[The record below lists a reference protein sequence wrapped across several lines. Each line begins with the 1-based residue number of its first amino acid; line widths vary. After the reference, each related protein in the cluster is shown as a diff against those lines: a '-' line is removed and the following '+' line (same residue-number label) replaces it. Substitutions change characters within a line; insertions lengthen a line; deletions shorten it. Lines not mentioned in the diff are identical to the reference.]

1 MQVVAERGI
10 WRRAAALRNRRRVAT
25 FVTVTLV
32 ALAPLLVLLT
42 LLALGP
48 MSGTSTTPMLRLI
61 LLVDLVYILVVAA
74 LVAARVARIVAERR
88 SQSAGSRLHMRLS
101 GLFAAMALVPTV
113 SVAIFAGVTINVGM
127 EGWFSERV
135 RQVVGNSMAAAEA
148 YQAEQERDL
157 VQDTLALAAHIEEAR
172 RVFPML
178 DDGQLR
184 QLLSQGQAQ
193 IQRGLRVALIIDG
206 AGTIRA
212 RGERSYLFDYTMP
225 EVQDFE
231 EARIGVAIIHDWPM
245 NEFRALVQLSPFL
258 DRYLYVS
265 RAVDG
270 DILSLLDE
278 TRETVR
284 LYQQL
289 ERERGRMLFEFGL
302 LYLGFALIL
311 ILAAVW
317 LGLWFAERLA
327 RPVGRLAAAAE
338 DVGRGNLDVQVFEQ
352 RGDDEIAIMGR
363 VFNQMTRQLK
373 GQREALLDNT
383 RQIEARRRLFD
394 SVLGSVTAGV
404 IGLDAEGRVEFINRA
419 AARLVGADGAAALAR
434 PLSEVVPEFV
444 PLFERLCALPDPDA
458 RVQEELRLSR
468 AGRLESLLV
477 RMSGRARLE
486 GGLDGYVVAFD
497 DVTDLVSA
505 QRMAAWGDV
514 ARRIAHEIKNP
525 LTPIQLSAERIK
537 RKFARHLDPPD
548 AESLEQLTGVI
559 VRQTGDLRRIVD
571 EFSRFARMPE
581 PDRRPHD
588 LVAILRDAVVLQES
602 ARPDIRF
609 RLDLPNDPLVLEID
623 GTMLSQAF
631 TNILKNG
638 SEAID
643 TFIEKGAPEG
653 YVPELRV
660 ALDAR
665 AAGIVIT
672 VAENGIGLPEDRARL
687 FEPYVT
693 TRDSGTGLG
702 LPIVKKIIEEHGGS
716 FTLHDAP
723 QFEGCD
729 HCGAMAEIHLPLL
742 TAARQGRDQKAAL
755 AEG

>member
-1 MQVVAERGI
+1 MTG
-10 WRRAAALRNRRRVAT
+10 
-25 FVTVTLV
+25 VTIVLV
-32 ALAPLLVLLT
+32 SLAPVLVLLT

-48 MSGTSTTPMLRLI
+48 MSDLTTSPLLRLI
-61 LLVDLVYILVVAA
+61 LLVDLVYILIVAT
-74 LVAARVARIVAERR
+74 LVAARVARIIAERR
-88 SQSAGSRLHMRLS
+88 SKSAGSRLHLRLS
-101 GLFAAMALVPTV
+101 GLFAAMALVPTI
-113 SVAIFAGVTINVGM
+113 SVAVFASVTINVGL
-127 EGWFSERV
+127 EGWFSDRV
-135 RQVVGNSMAAAEA
+135 RQVVGNSLAAAEA

-157 VQDTLALAAHIEEAR
+157 IEDTEALAAYINNAQR
-172 RVFPML
+172 TFLLV

-184 QLLSQGQAQ
+184 QLLGQGQVQ
-193 IQRGLRVALIIDG
+193 VQRGLRVAFIIDG
-206 AGTIRA
+206 AGDIRA
-212 RGERSYLFDYTMP
+212 RGERSFLFDYTAP
-225 EVQDFE
+225 EPEDFE
-231 EARIGVAIIHDWPM
+231 AAHRGVVVIRDWP
-245 NEFRALVQLSPFL
+245 NSEFRALVHLDSL
-258 DRYLYVS
+258 VDRYLYIS
-265 RAVDG
+265 REVDG
-270 DILSLLDE
+270 EILSLLDE

-289 ERERGRMLFEFGL
+289 ERERGRLLFEFGL

-338 DVGRGNLDVQVFEQ
+338 AVGRGNLDIQVHEQ
-352 RGDDEIAIMGR
+352 REDDEIATMGR

-373 GQREALLDNT
+373 GQRDALLENT

-404 IGLDAEGRVEFINRA
+404 MGLDSDGRVAFINRA
-419 AARLVGADGAAALAR
+419 AERLLASDGGAVLSCPLA
-434 PLSEVVPEFV
+434 EAVPEFEL
-444 PLFERLCALPDPDA
+444 LFNRLRDGPPALG

-468 AGRLESLLV
+468 AGRLETLLV
-477 RMSGRARLE
+477 RIAVRE
-486 GGLDGYVVAFD
+486 GADGHLDGYVIAFD

-525 LTPIQLSAERIK
+525 LTPIQLSAERIA
-537 RKFARHLDPPD
+537 RKFRRKLDEAD
-548 AESLEQLTGVI
+548 TEALEQLTGVI

-581 PDRRPHD
+581 PDRRAHD
-588 LVAILRDAVVLQES
+588 LVAILRDAAMLQES

-609 RLDLPNDPLVLEID
+609 HVDLPAEPLVVEVD
-623 GTMLSQAF
+623 ATMLSQAF
-631 TNILKNG
+631 TNIIKNAA
-638 SEAID
+638 EAID
-643 TFIEKGAPEG
+643 SLMETGAPEG
-653 YVPELRV
+653 YAPEIRIALADAGDSLR
-660 ALDAR
+660 
-665 AAGIVIT
+665 IT

-716 FTLHDAP
+716 FSLQDAP
-723 QFEGCD
+723 IFDENA
-729 HCGAMAEIHLPLL
+729 HAGAMAEIILPRL
-742 TAARQGRDQKAAL
+742 TASRPRFETARN
-755 AEG
+755 EV